1 MILHRTMGALLLS
14 VALLGLAGCE
24 SAKDKAARHLASA
37 LELIDKGDAD
47 RALVEFRNV
56 FQLDPEN
63 VEARARFAAF
73 LRDRGDLP
81 GAYAQFQAVIDR
93 EPQNEEALRGAAE
106 VAAKMGNWP
115 EAGRQASALLAL
127 TPGDGAIQAIKLA
140 SDYAAAA
147 TAGDAKGRDAAEAEA
162 KRQLVAR
169 PDDLYLRRVVIDAR
183 AQNRDFKGA
192 LTALD
197 VALQIFPEEVSLYT
211 VRVSLM
217 AALEDKAGVEATLID
232 MDKRFAD
239 PGAGATLLRWYVSNN
254 EMDKAEAWLR
264 AKAEA
269 PGNAGLEARVQLIL
283 FLKQARSPDAALA
296 EIEAALKLAP
306 EAPDPAAPD
315 TSVTQAKLRVLG
327 ASILFDA
334 GRRDEGIAAMKAIL
348 DGAPPSDEMRLTKVT
363 LARMYLTVG
372 DLVQSRALTEEVLKE
387 EPGNI
392 EAAKLKSGWLID
404 EDKTDDAVATLRA
417 ALEQAP
423 GDAQTMSL
431 LAEAYG
437 RAGSRDLQADMLS
450 QAVEASGKAPGE
462 SLRYASFLA
471 TDQKYLPAEAVLVN
485 ALRLAPDN
493 LEILAALGDIYLRL
507 KDWPRAEGVAN
518 RLEEIGSPEARAIA
532 DRLRPIILSERDNVG
547 AAVDYLRGL
556 AQGSG
561 DLRNQVALISA
572 YLSDGKQIEARA
584 LAADI
589 LAKAPD
595 DLNARYIMASV
606 QGATGE
612 GKAAIETF
620 RALVTEEPKA
630 VQLWIALI
638 RQSAQENGQ
647 PSIPP
652 LVDEA
657 LTHLPDMP
665 DLLLMKANI
674 LEGAQDIEGAIAI
687 YEKLYAADSGNL
699 AVANNLASLLSSY
712 RTDKESLDRAW
723 TVARRL
729 NGTDIPAL
737 ADTYGWLAHLRGQT
751 TEALPYL
758 ELAAKGLAQD
768 PMVQFHYAEALKAAG
783 KGEEAKLHYGRVL
796 ELVPPEDSRAF
807 AVTARKEL
815 GQ

>member
-1 MILHRTMGALLLS
+1 MILQRTMGALLLS
-14 VALLGLAGCE
+14 VVLFGLAGCE

-37 LELIDKGDAD
+37 LELVQKGDAD

-63 VEARARFAAF
+63 VEARARFADF
-73 LRDRGDLP
+73 LRGRGDLP
-81 GAYAQFQAVIDR
+81 GAYAQYQGVIDR
-93 EPQNEEALRGAAE
+93 EPQNEAALRGAAE

-115 EAGRQASALLAL
+115 EAGRQATALLAL
-127 TPGDGAIQAIKLA
+127 VPGDGALQAIKLGA
-140 SDYAAAA
+140 DYAAAV
-147 TAGDAKGRDAAEAEA
+147 TTGDAKGRDAAEAEA

-169 PDDLYLRRVVIDAR
+169 PEDLYLRRIVIDAR

-197 VALQIFPEEVSLYT
+197 VALQIFPEEVALYN
-211 VRVSLM
+211 VRVSLL
-217 AALEDKAGVEATLID
+217 AALDDKPGVEAALID

-239 PGAGATLLRWYVSNN
+239 PAAGQALLRWYVGNG

-264 AKAEA
+264 GKAEA
-269 PGNAGLEARVQLIL
+269 PGNAGMEARVQLIL
-283 FLKQARSPDAALA
+283 FLKEARSADAALA
-296 EIEAALKLAP
+296 EVEAALKLAP
-306 EAPDPAAPD
+306 AAPDAATPD
-315 TSVTQAKLRVLG
+315 TSVTTAKLRVLG
-327 ASILFDA
+327 ASILFDD

-348 DGAPPSDEMRLTKVT
+348 TDAPPGDETRTVKVT

-372 DLVQSRALTEEVLKE
+372 DLVQSRALTEEVLKD
-387 EPGNI
+387 EPGNV

-437 RAGSRDLQADMLS
+437 RAGSRDLQADMLA
-450 QAVEASGKAPGE
+450 QAVEASGKAPEE
-462 SLRYASFLA
+462 SLRYANFL
-471 TDQKYLPAEAVLVN
+471 TIDQKYLPAEAILVN
-485 ALRLAPDN
+485 ALRLAPED
-493 LEILAALGDIYLRL
+493 LQLLAALGDIYIRM
-507 KDWPRAEGVAN
+507 KDWPRAEGVAA
-518 RLEEIGSPEARAIA
+518 RLEEIASPDARAIA

-589 LAKAPD
+589 LAKNPQD
-595 DLNARYIMASV
+595 PNARYIMASV

-620 RALVTEEPKA
+620 RALVTESPDA
-630 VQLWIALI
+630 AQVWVALI

-657 LTHLPDMP
+657 LTHLPENP
-665 DLLLMKANI
+665 DLLLMKANL
-674 LEGAQDIEGAIAI
+674 LETAQDIDGAIAI
-687 YEKLYAADSGNL
+687 YDKLYAAYSGNL
-699 AVANNLASLLSSY
+699 VVANNLASLLSSY

-758 ELAAKGLAQD
+758 EKAAKGLDQD
-768 PMVQFHYAEALKAAG
+768 PMVHFHYAEALKAAG
-783 KGEEAKLHYGRVL
+783 QAEKARAHYARLL
-796 ELVPPEDSRAF
+796 ELVPEDDSRAF
-807 AVTARKEL
+807 VVTARKEL